1 MKKALFLL
9 SLFLLTIAAMAQ
21 GKKYN
26 KAMGSIIEQMHE
38 STDPVTELELVP
50 GFEEIAEAYP
60 DQWLPAYHA
69 ARILITG
76 SFPNPEPDEKDPL
89 LEQGRQ
95 LLDRA
100 FELAPE
106 ESELFVLD
114 ALYYIGMMSVDPESR
129 GPIYYMNA
137 IEAINKSKSLNP
149 ENPRAYYMDGMMTLN
164 MPDFMGGGP
173 GPAKP
178 IFLEAMEKFKAY
190 KNENPFWPA
199 WGEDLVQAELDRM
212 GE

>member
-9 SLFLLTIAAMAQ
+9 SLVLLTLPAMSQ
-21 GKKYN
+21 GRKYK

-50 GFEEIAEAYP
+50 GFEEIALAYP

-76 SFPNPEPDEKDPL
+76 SFPNPEPDEKDLL
-89 LEQGRQ
+89 LEQARQ
-95 LLDRA
+95 LLDKA

-106 ESELFVLD
+106 ESELSVLD

-137 IEAINKSKSLNP
+137 IEAINTSKSQNP
-149 ENPRAYYMDGMMTLN
+149 ENPRAYYMEGMMTLN

-178 IFLEAMEKFKAY
+178 IFLEAAEKFKTFQS
-190 KNENPFWPA
+190 EDPFWPA
-199 WGEDLVQAELDRM
+199 WGEDLVEAELEGM
-212 GE
+212 K